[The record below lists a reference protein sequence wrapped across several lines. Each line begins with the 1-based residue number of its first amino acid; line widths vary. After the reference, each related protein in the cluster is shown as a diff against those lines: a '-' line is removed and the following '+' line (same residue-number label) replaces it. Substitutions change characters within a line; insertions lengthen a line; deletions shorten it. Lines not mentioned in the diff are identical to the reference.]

1 MWDMYTNKFLYI
13 PVIDK
18 DLLKAFKHF
27 CPYFFISCI
36 LWCSRVTYVSKRGCK
51 RV

>member
-27 CPYFFISCI
+27 FPYFSYLLHFVVFSSDIPI
-36 LWCSRVTYVSKRGCK
+36 KERL
-51 RV
+51 